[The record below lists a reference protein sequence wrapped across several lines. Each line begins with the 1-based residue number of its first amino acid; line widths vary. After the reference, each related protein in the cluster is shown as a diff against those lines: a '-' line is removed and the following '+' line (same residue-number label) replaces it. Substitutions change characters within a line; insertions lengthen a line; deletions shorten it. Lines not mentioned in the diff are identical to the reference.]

1 VKQRWVSGC
10 RETDAADVLTLQ
22 MRVGGIRL
30 RPKAI
35 RYDRG
40 GIELWASEEG
50 GDELE
55 NGSGCRKM
63 DAADVLT
70 LQMRVGGIRLCAQKP
85 SDTIG
90 GNRTPGK

>member
-1 VKQRWVSGC
+1 M
-10 RETDAADVLTLQ
+10 LTLQ